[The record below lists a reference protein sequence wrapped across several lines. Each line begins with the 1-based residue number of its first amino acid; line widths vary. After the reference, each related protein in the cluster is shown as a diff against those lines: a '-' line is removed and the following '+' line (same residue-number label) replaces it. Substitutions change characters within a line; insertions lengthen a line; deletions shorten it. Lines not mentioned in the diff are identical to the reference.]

1 MQYDVAIIGAGVG
14 GLTAAALLSKAG
26 LKVCVLEKEPHP
38 GGYLAGFRR
47 KDFRFDTA
55 IHWLNQYGPG
65 GMLTTI
71 FQLLGDDFP
80 HARPQTLV
88 RRYKGQT
95 FDYLLTNQ
103 PDELKREWQNEFPE
117 DAAGIERFFLAA
129 KKLGRAFHNYG
140 HIFRSEETMDFWER
154 LVNKRNLLKFGLPFI
169 PHLRYSGPEGI
180 KKGLNIYF
188 KSPKLHEVFSGD
200 TELLGCLVPIGW
212 AYYQDFQLPPQGG
225 GQRIP
230 EWLSHVIQQQGGE
243 LLMRSEVRA
252 ITVADGRATGVRYL
266 RKGREESLQA
276 RYVLAACDAAL
287 LYDKLLPQHIIPQK
301 TKEKLHAAE
310 VYSSSVTISIALDCT
325 PQALGFGQELLHMVN
340 QAAPVGG
347 AVSGNPEHSEIVVL
361 APSLRD
367 PSLAPEGQ
375 GTLVLF
381 MPAYM
386 DFEQQWQTTAGAT
399 GDPERGAD
407 YKALKE
413 KIAAVVIDRVA
424 AAICPQL
431 RQHILFYDIATP
443 VTHWRYTGNKGG
455 TMMGAKPGR
464 ANMQNKVARY
474 GTALP
479 NVFLSGHW
487 AELGG
492 GVPIAAKAGAN
503 AALLVLKKEKKEVFK
518 LIAGYMDGKISLAG
532 TRQSPLLTPC
542 PNNWQPRPTP
552 AERKAGQSRNT
563 AI

>member
-1 MQYDVAIIGAGVG
+1 MQYDVVIIGAGVG

-65 GMLTTI
+65 GMLTRI
-71 FQLLGDDFP
+71 FEILGDDYP

-103 PDELKREWQNEFPE
+103 PDDLKRQWQQEFPD
-117 DAAGIERFFLAA
+117 DAAGIERFLQDE
-129 KKLGRAFHNYG
+129 KKMGKDFHNYG
-140 HIFRSEETMDFWER
+140 HIFRSEETMHFWER
-154 LVNKRNLLKFGLPFI
+154 LANKRNLMRFGLNFI
-169 PHLRYSGPEGI
+169 PFLRYSGPEGM
-180 KKGLNIYF
+180 KKGLSKYF
-188 KSPKLHEVFSGD
+188 KSQKLQDVFSGD

-230 EWLSHVIQQQGGE
+230 EWLQHVIETHGGS
-243 LLMRSEVRA
+243 LQMRSEVKKIIVENGQA
-252 ITVADGRATGVRYL
+252 CAVQLV
-266 RKGREESLQA
+266 RKGIAETIGA
-276 RYVLAACDAAL
+276 RYVLAACDASF
-287 LYDKLLPQHIIPQK
+287 LYEQLLPETAVPLKIKQRLRQ
-301 TKEKLHAAE
+301 ADM
-310 VYSSSVTISIALDCT
+310 YSSSVTISMALDCC
-325 PQALGFGQELLHMVN
+325 PAALGFGEELLHITN
-340 QAAPVGG
+340 QKAPAGG
-347 AVSGNPEHSEIVVL
+347 ASSGNPELSEIIVL

-367 PSLAPEGQ
+367 PSLAPAGR

-386 DFEQQWQTTAGAT
+386 DYEAQWQTVQNEQGHL
-399 GDPERGAD
+399 ERGAA

-413 KIAAVVIDRVA
+413 KVAAVIIDRVA
-424 AAICPQL
+424 EMMCPSL

-443 VTHWRYTGNKGG
+443 VTHWRYTGNLGG
-455 TMMGAKPGR
+455 TMMGARPGR
-464 ANMQNKVARY
+464 ANMQGKVARY
-474 GTALP
+474 HTPVP

-503 AALLVLKKEKKEVFK
+503 AALLVLKKENKAIFQ
-518 LIAGYMDGKISLAG
+518 LLAGYMDGKVKLEAV
-532 TRQSPLLTPC
+532 RAHPLLQPYC
-542 PNNWQPRPTP
+542 NNWQPRPTP
-552 AERKAGQSRNT
+552 AERKDRPSAPGL
-563 AI
+563 

>member
-1 MQYDVAIIGAGVG
+1 VG

-71 FQLLGDDFP
+71 FELIGDDYP

-103 PDELKREWQNEFPE
+103 PDALKRQWQEEFPE
-117 DAAGIERFFLAA
+117 DAAGIERFFQAA
-129 KKLGRAFHNYG
+129 KKLGKAFHNYG
-140 HIFRSEETMDFWER
+140 HIFRSEETMGFFER
-154 LVNKRNLLKFGLPFI
+154 LANKRNLLKFGLPFI
-169 PHLRYSGPEGI
+169 PHLRYSGPEGLE
-180 KKGLNIYF
+180 KGLNKYF
-188 KSPKLHEVFSGD
+188 KSKKLHEVFSGD

-230 EWLSHVIQQQGGE
+230 EWLQHVIEAQGGE
-243 LLMRSEVRA
+243 LLLRC
-252 ITVADGRATGVRYL
+252 TVQQILLENGRATGL
-266 RKGREESLQA
+266 RCIQKGKEAVIGA
-276 RYVLAACDAAL
+276 RYVIAACDAAF
-287 LYDKLLPQHIIPQK
+287 LYEQLLPETAVPAKLKKQ
-301 TKEKLHAAE
+301 LHAADM
-310 VYSSSVTISIALDCT
+310 YSSSVTISIALDCC
-325 PQALGFGQELLHMVN
+325 PSRLGFGEELLHITN
-340 QAAPVGG
+340 QSAPVGG
-347 AVSGNPEHSEIVVL
+347 ATSGNPELSEIVVL

-367 PSLAPEGQ
+367 PTLAPEGS

-381 MPAYM
+381 MPAFM
-386 DFEQQWQTTAGAT
+386 DYEGQWAT
-399 GDPERGAD
+399 DKNTDGHPERGAA

-413 KIAAVVIDRVA
+413 KVAAVIIDRVA
-424 AAICPQL
+424 RTICPEL
-431 RQHILFYDIATP
+431 RQHILFYEVATP
-443 VTHWRYTGNKGG
+443 VTHWRYTGNMGG

-474 GTALP
+474 HTPVP
-479 NVFLSGHW
+479 NVFLGGHW

-503 AALLVLKKEKKEVFK
+503 AALLVLKKEKKAVFQ
-518 LIAGYMDGKISLAG
+518 LLAGYMDGKVALK
-532 TRQSPLLTPC
+532 QVQESPLLQPA

-552 AERKAGQSRNT
+552 AERKKA
-563 AI
+563 